1 MPRKLIAFADGD
13 VQYRPF
19 QLQKKLFRGLGYYPG
34 DERFAHWGMFLV
46 LFFHYWSQ
54 VMLIYWEGKHA
65 WIKIGEGDLQPAF
78 EGICPTPSRFGGLL
92 KCCILISKRKQLKQL
107 LDTLKEL
114 FDRKEPR
121 EKEVNLWATYWGYQ
135 FTYWELMFTHLTCVF
150 YCLLPIAAMLLHF
163 MTEPDESRIYILPFK
178 LALPFDYC
186 KSPVFE
192 ITYIIM
198 CYIAYPPIFMMAG
211 GDGLFIG
218 VCLLISSQYRIVQ
231 QELEA
236 LGESGG
242 GKDSFAQATDEE
254 NDRIFEQL
262 KLIAQRHNR
271 TIGITVEMSALFL
284 QNVFASF
291 TIAAIKIGLAC
302 ITVMNAEGLN
312 KLIFVWYSLGIIT
325 EIYVYSYGGT
335 RLMEESE
342 KLSQTAYDFP
352 WYRYRKNVRQI
363 IQMMMLRA
371 QKPSRVDVPFFEAS
385 VVTFSTILR
394 TAGSYVALMQ
404 TFL

>member
-1 MPRKLIAFADGD
+1 MSRFAFAEGPA
-13 VQYRPF
+13 QYRPF
-19 QLQKKLFRGLGYYPG
+19 QLQKRLFRVLGYYPG
-34 DERFAHWGMFLV
+34 DDRLAHWGMLLV

-65 WIKIGEGDLQPAF
+65 WIKIGEGDLQPAL
-78 EGICPTPSRFGGLL
+78 EGICPTPSRFGGIL
-92 KCCILISKRKQLKQL
+92 KCCILIWKRKQLKQL
-107 LDTLKEL
+107 LDKLKGW
-114 FDRKEPR
+114 FDREEPR
-121 EKEVNLWATYWGYQ
+121 EKKVNLWATYWGYQ

-150 YCLLPIAAMLLHF
+150 YCLLPVAAMLFHF
-163 MTEPDESRIYILPFK
+163 MKQPDEPRIYILPFK

-192 ITYIIM
+192 ITYLIM

-236 LGESGG
+236 LGNSVESDHHRGTG
-242 GKDSFAQATDEE
+242 EVTAEE
-254 NDRIFEQL
+254 NDHVFEQL

-271 TIGITVEMSALFL
+271 TIDTTEEMSRLFL

-291 TIAAIKIGLAC
+291 TIAAIKIGIAC
-302 ITVMNAEGLN
+302 ITVMKAEGPN
-312 KLIFVWYSLGIIT
+312 KLIFVWYSLGILT
-325 EIYVYSYGGT
+325 EIYLYSYGGT
-335 RLMEESE
+335 QLMEESE
-342 KLSQTAYDFP
+342 ELNRTAYDFP

-394 TAGSYVALMQ
+394 TAGSYVALMK